1 MKLPTNPFRK
11 EFMTYQDNLY
21 IIRAVHPVERVKD
34 HNGIKQALG
43 CNLVLRQQN
52 QMYFLEQVEDV
63 VFEETII

>member
-1 MKLPTNPFRK
+1 MKIPTNPFRK

-21 IIRAVHPVERVKD
+21 IIRAIHPAEKVKD
-34 HNGIKQALG
+34 HSGIKDALG

-52 QMYFLEQVEDV
+52 QMYFLEQVQDV

>member
-1 MKLPTNPFRK
+1 
-11 EFMTYQDNLY
+11 MTYQDNLY
-21 IIRAVHPVERVKD
+21 IIRAIHPAEKVKD
-34 HNGIKQALG
+34 HNGIKDALG